1 MGEEKKI
8 VKVGWIS
15 LSKSEKSLTI
25 KVLNQLFFVPLR
37 DLDSVLQGRWNRAD
51 VKQWVEQRQEGW
63 ETEEE
68 EWEEEKWDNW
78 R

>member
-8 VKVGWIS
+8 VNVGWVS

-37 DLDSVLQGRWNRAD
+37 DLDSVLQGRRNRAD

-68 EWEEEKWDNW
+68 EEEEWEEEKWW
-78 R
+78 